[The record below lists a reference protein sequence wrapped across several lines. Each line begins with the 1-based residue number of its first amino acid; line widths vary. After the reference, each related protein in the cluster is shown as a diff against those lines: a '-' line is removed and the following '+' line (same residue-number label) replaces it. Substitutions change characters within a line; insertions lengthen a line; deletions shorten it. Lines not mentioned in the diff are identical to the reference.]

1 MPFSARISLFPLLFV
16 SFIACRA
23 PESKNPVL
31 IVEKDTFDFG
41 TINQGDSA
49 RATFSFRNEGTGL
62 LIIKKLGVSCGCT
75 NAVSS
80 KDSIYTSESANIF
93 ASYHS
98 GKDSG
103 QILKTIIV
111 ESNTTPVLHVL
122 YIKGKV
128 NSISQGQIRPGS

>member
-1 MPFSARISLFPLLFV
+1 MPFSARISLFFLLFV

-23 PESKNPVL
+23 PESKKPVL

-41 TINQGDSA
+41 TISQGDSA
-49 RATFSFRNEGTGL
+49 RASFSFRNEGTGL

-80 KDSIYTSESANIF
+80 KDSLYISESANIF

-103 QILKTIIV
+103 QILKTIVV
-111 ESNTTPVLHVL
+111 ESNTTPVLHIL
-122 YIKGKV
+122 FIKGRV
-128 NSISQGQIRPGS
+128 NPINQGQIHRGS